1 MPKTLEKALDARTI
15 AKLTTPGTYADGNGL
30 ALRID
35 GQGYRRW
42 IWRGTASGKAAVR
55 GLGGYPA
62 ISLVEARKA
71 ATRVKAAAKAGT
83 LEGAPPPPEPEAPT
97 RVPTFAEAAAAVIE
111 LRKPTWKNWRHGAQ
125 WQSTLNFYAMPILG
139 EMLVDEITT
148 AEVLDVLEPVWTA
161 KTETAT
167 RLRQR
172 LETVFDW
179 CIGHGHR
186 QDNPAGKHVL
196 KVLPSTKRM
205 KEHHRA
211 LPYQDVKAALRKVG
225 LSTAYPLSKLAF
237 RLLVLT
243 ATRSGEVRN
252 ADWSE
257 VDWESSTWTIP
268 ADRMK
273 AGKEHRIPLSTQA
286 TETLRDA
293 WAISGPEGL
302 MFPAPR
308 SGKALSDMAFTQLL
322 RRLEI
327 PSTAHGFRSS
337 FRDWAAEQSGAS
349 WAVCESAL
357 AHTIGSG
364 VEQAYMRSDLFDKRR
379 ELMQGWADFCCG

>member
-1 MPKTLEKALDARTI
+1 M
-15 AKLTTPGTYADGNGL
+15 
-30 ALRID
+30 
-35 GQGYRRW
+35 
-42 IWRGTASGKAAVR
+42 
-55 GLGGYPA
+55 
-62 ISLVEARKA
+62 
-71 ATRVKAAAKAGT
+71 
-83 LEGAPPPPEPEAPT
+83 
-97 RVPTFAEAAAAVIE
+97 
-111 LRKPTWKNWRHGAQ
+111 
-125 WQSTLNFYAMPILG
+125 
-139 EMLVDEITT
+139 
-148 AEVLDVLEPVWTA
+148 
-161 KTETAT
+161 
-167 RLRQR
+167 
-172 LETVFDW
+172 
-179 CIGHGHR
+179 
-186 QDNPAGKHVL
+186 
-196 KVLPSTKRM
+196 
-205 KEHHRA
+205 
-211 LPYQDVKAALRKVG
+211 G

-243 ATRSGEVRN
+243 ATWSGEVRN

-257 VDWESSTWTIP
+257 VEWESSTWTIP

-286 TETLRDA
+286 METLRDA

-337 FRDWAAEQSGAS
+337 FRDWAAEQSGAT

-364 VEQAYMRSDLFDKRR
+364 VEQAYMRGDLFDKRR